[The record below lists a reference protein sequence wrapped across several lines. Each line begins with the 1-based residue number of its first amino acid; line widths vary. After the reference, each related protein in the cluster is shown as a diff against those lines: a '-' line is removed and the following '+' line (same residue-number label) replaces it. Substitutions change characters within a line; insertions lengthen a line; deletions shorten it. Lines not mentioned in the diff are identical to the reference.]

1 MITLYSREADGGQQ
15 TSGQLV
21 SHNKGVVIYHEG
33 DSARHWYE
41 VVSGTVR
48 TCRFMG
54 DGHRQ
59 LTGFFYSDDVFG
71 VDRGYYRESAEAV
84 TNVVLRRFAA
94 ASPEEVEATAGVQG
108 RILERALE
116 RARECIFL
124 FGHRT
129 ATNRVAAFLIAMA
142 ERSGAKNGLQ
152 IPMTRSDIA
161 DYLNLTLHTVS
172 RTISEFAKK
181 RLIALDG
188 PQNIRILDL
197 DQLRLV
203 AGDGEDE
210 SGGNPE
216 MRESA

>member
-1 MITLYSREADGGQQ
+1 LITLYSRDADGDQR

-21 SHNKGVVIYHEG
+21 SLAKGVVIYHEG
-33 DSARHWYE
+33 DRARHWYE

-54 DGHRQ
+54 DGRRQ
-59 LTGFFYSDDVFG
+59 LTGFFYPDDVFG
-71 VDRGYYRESAEAV
+71 VDRGYYRETAETV
-84 TNVVLRRFAA
+84 TSVVLQRFTKTPAEQA
-94 ASPEEVEATAGVQG
+94 DAGMAHD

-116 RARECIFL
+116 SARECIFI

-142 ERSGAKNGLQ
+142 ERSGAKCGLQ

-181 RLIALDG
+181 KLIDLDG
-188 PQNIRILDL
+188 PQNIRILNL
-197 DQLRLV
+197 EQLRLL
-203 AGDGEDE
+203 AGDAENE
-210 SGGNPE
+210 GGGPGHL
-216 MRESA
+216 RESA